1 MKKSTQNNTNI
12 SELLSPHLFWDV
24 DRAKIDVERNKK
36 WLINRILEYGL
47 INDWIYILKYYGID
61 EITEIAIKLRDLDKK
76 TISLISTLSDVPKE
90 IFLCY
95 NTEQSNQKHWNF

>member
-1 MKKSTQNNTNI
+1 MFKANNRMLI
-12 SELLSPHLFWDV
+12 QELSPHLFWDV
-24 DRAKIDVERNKK
+24 DRSKIDIERNKK

-61 EITEIAIKLRDLDKK
+61 EISQIAINLRDLDKK

-90 IFLCY
+90 KFLCY
-95 NTEQSNQKHWNF
+95 NTEQSNQKLWNF